1 MDLEKP
7 MLKDLITCVRCGYP
21 ETSENIDFDE
31 LGLCKACRS
40 SEQKMKISWDIREK
54 NLKKIFKKYKEASG
68 DIYDC
73 IVPI

>member
-7 MLKDLITCVRCGYP
+7 MFKDLITCVRCGYP

-54 NLKKIFKKYKEASG
+54 NLKKIFKNIRKLREIIMTA
-68 DIYDC
+68 
-73 IVPI
+73 